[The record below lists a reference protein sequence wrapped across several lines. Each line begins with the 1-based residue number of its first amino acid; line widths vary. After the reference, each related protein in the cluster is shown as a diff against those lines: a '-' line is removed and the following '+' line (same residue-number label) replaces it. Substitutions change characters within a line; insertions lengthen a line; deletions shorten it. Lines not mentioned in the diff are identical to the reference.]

1 MNFDVIVRDASIDDA
16 EAVAVIGR
24 RAMPLQYRGL
34 VDPVAVNAAVEQIY
48 SDAAI
53 GACIRC
59 CDAAPDAWFLV
70 AERRGAVRG
79 SPTTTASGTRPSCT
93 GSMWMRPNAAAASV
107 DG

>member
-1 MNFDVIVRDASIDDA
+1 VNFDVMVRDASIDDA
-16 EAVAVIGR
+16 EALAVIGR

-70 AERRGAVRG
+70 AERRGAVRVPPLRQLRG
-79 SPTTTASGTRPSCT
+79 RGR
-93 GSMWMRPNAAAASV
+93 AAPAPC
-107 DG
+107 G